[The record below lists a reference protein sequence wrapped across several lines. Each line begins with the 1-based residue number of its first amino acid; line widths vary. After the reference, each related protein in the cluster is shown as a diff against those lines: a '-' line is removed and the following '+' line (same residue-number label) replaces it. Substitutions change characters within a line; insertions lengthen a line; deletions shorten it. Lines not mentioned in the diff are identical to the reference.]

1 MKVLQVLGDSAYGG
15 GCYSALILSKFLMK
29 NGYEVSL
36 LSTNKETSKRF
47 LDEGVPI
54 VSPAL
59 ITATV
64 SPYRDVLGLIHLTK
78 YLRKNKYDV
87 VHSHTSKPGFIG
99 RLAAHLA
106 GIPVIIHTSHGY
118 AYDDGYGFPK
128 KLLFK
133 YLEQKASKWSDLLI
147 TISKGIKQITIDEN
161 ICINE
166 KIALI
171 ENGVDWQKFQAALKN
186 RDRVRSEFGIKKDQP
201 LVSVICR
208 LSPPK
213 LPQDFV
219 KAVHRLKQKQVNARY
234 LIVGDGP
241 MKPKV
246 IELIRELGIEKDI
259 IILGFRD
266 DIPEIL
272 AAVDIFVLPTLFEGL
287 SMSLL
292 EAMASGKAIIATDI
306 LANRELLEDKKDALL
321 VPTRNVKALEQA
333 MLKLI
338 EDKDQANE
346 MGKAA
351 LEKVTKHYALDDSLR
366 KTLTEYERLINKA
379 GLKD

>member
-15 GCYSALILSKFLMK
+15 GCYRALILSKFLTE
-29 NGYEVSL
+29 NGFEVSL

-47 LDEGVPI
+47 SDEGIPI

-59 ITATV
+59 ITAKV
-64 SPYRDVLGLIHLTK
+64 SPYRDLLGLMNLTK
-78 YLRKNKYDV
+78 YLRKNKYDI

-99 RLAAHLA
+99 RLAAHRA
-106 GIPVIIHTSHGY
+106 GIPIIIHTSHGY
-118 AYDDGYGFPK
+118 AFDDGYGFPK
-128 KLLFK
+128 KFLFK
-133 YLEQKASKWSDLLI
+133 YLEQKASKWSDLQI

-161 ICINE
+161 ICDDR
-166 KIALI
+166 KIKLI
-171 ENGVDWQKFQAALKN
+171 ENGVDWQRFQAALKN
-186 RDRVRSEFGIKKDQP
+186 RDKIRRELGIEKGKS
-201 LVSVICR
+201 LVGVICR

-219 KAVHRLKQKQVNARY
+219 KAVHRLKQKQINARY

-246 IELIRELGIEKDI
+246 IELIKELKIEKDI
-259 IILGFRD
+259 ILLGFRD

-272 AAVDIFVLPTLFEGL
+272 AATDIFVLPTLFEGL

-306 LANRELLEDKKDALL
+306 PANRELLESGKDSLL
-321 VPTRNVKALEQA
+321 VPIKDVKALEQA
-333 MLKLI
+333 MLTLI
-338 EDKDQANE
+338 KDKNQVNR

-351 LEKVTKHYALDDSLR
+351 LEKVIKYYSLDDTLR
-366 KTLTEYERLINKA
+366 KILVSYKDLINKA